1 MARKVDWGRIGLA
14 FFAALCVYMSYLL
27 WGAFIRSQ
35 IPTPT
40 KPPAVKTAPVKKELT
55 PEQKIDHIFRYIY
68 RKEKEEA
75 EFEDWLAQG
84 RLPAVRATGGKR

>member
-1 MARKVDWGRIGLA
+1 MARKVDWKRWAWWIALPFLVALGWWMGGLMQLA
-14 FFAALCVYMSYLL
+14 
-27 WGAFIRSQ
+27 
-35 IPTPT
+35 PT